1 MKIVIIGGGPA
12 GMMAAVAA
20 SKNNKNQVYLF
31 EKNEKLGKKIFIT
44 GKGRCNATNACDIF
58 ELKKHII
65 TNEKFMYSS
74 LNNFDNKSFMKFLED
89 NGCKIKI
96 ERGLRV
102 FPSSDKAYAV
112 TDCFKRVLKEQGV
125 IVKLD
130 TEVVGLVIEENGNN
144 EVVGEGSASGEQST
158 GLFSPYD
165 FGVRPYDIGVRPYD
179 DGVCQ
184 YESKVNKYINKIRVR
199 NLKNGKDEFFDF
211 DKIIITTG
219 GLAYPS
225 TGSTGDGYEFA
236 KSLGMN
242 VNEPIPTLVPIEIE
256 NRNPKLDGLLLKN
269 VGLKIYNYEN
279 KKLLREDFG
288 DIEFYRNGITGPMVI
303 SASSYLIKQSDVV
316 INDGQN
322 ENIDKSSKFY
332 YPMNYELKNKL
343 IFDIDLK
350 AALSE
355 KQLDDR
361 IIREIEKM
369 DGKNTIID
377 LLSKL
382 LPMQM
387 IDPFLD
393 MLNKKIT
400 ENKIQSEKIDNK
412 FLAQKIN
419 KNIRKNIVEL
429 LKSYKLI
436 ATGIRGFNEAIITRG
451 GVDCK
456 MINPKTMQSK
466 KYDNIYFAGEVL
478 DIDCLT
484 GGFNITIAVSTGWT
498 AGYNASM

>member
-130 TEVVGLVIEENGNN
+130 TEVVELVCEENGNS
-144 EVVGEGSASGEQST
+144 EVVSEGSAS
-158 GLFSPYD
+158 
-165 FGVRPYDIGVRPYD
+165 VRPYGDSVRYYIDSVCPY
-179 DGVCQ
+179 
-184 YESKVNKYINKIRVR
+184 YNKIKIK
-199 NLKNGKDEFFDF
+199 NLKTGKIELFDF

-332 YPMNYELKNKL
+332 YLMNYELKNKL

-377 LLSKL
+377 LFSKL

-400 ENKIQSEKIDNK
+400 DNKIQLEKIDNK
-412 FLAQKIN
+412 FIAQKIN
-419 KNIRKNIVEL
+419 KNIRKSIVEL

>member
-130 TEVVGLVIEENGNN
+130 TEVVELVSEENGNN
-144 EVVGEGSASGEQST
+144 EVVSEGSASI
-158 GLFSPYD
+158 
-165 FGVRPYDIGVRPYD
+165 RPYGDSICPY
-179 DGVCQ
+179 
-184 YESKVNKYINKIRVR
+184 YNKIKIK
-199 NLKNGKDEFFDF
+199 NLKTGKIELFDF

-236 KSLGMN
+236 KSLGIN

-256 NRNPKLDGLLLKN
+256 NRNPKLYGLLLKN

-400 ENKIQSEKIDNK
+400 ENKIQIDKIDNK

>member
-44 GKGRCNATNACDIF
+44 GKGRCNATNACDNF

-89 NGCKIKI
+89 NGCKIKV

-130 TEVVGLVIEENGNN
+130 TEVVELVSEENGNN
-144 EVVGEGSASGEQST
+144 EVVSAGSAS
-158 GLFSPYD
+158 
-165 FGVRPYDIGVRPYD
+165 VRPYGDSVRPYGD
-179 DGVCQ
+179 SICPN
-184 YESKVNKYINKIRVR
+184 YNKIKIK
-199 NLKNGKDEFFDF
+199 NLKTDKIELFDF

-236 KSLGMN
+236 KSLGLN

-269 VGLKIYNYEN
+269 VGLKIYNYDN
-279 KKLLREDFG
+279 KKMLREDFG

-303 SASSYLIKQSDVV
+303 SASSYLIKQNDVI
-316 INDGQN
+316 INNSEN
-322 ENIDKSSKFY
+322 ENIDKTSKFY
-332 YPMNYELKNKL
+332 YPMSYELKNKL

-393 MLNKKIT
+393 MLNRKIT
-400 ENKIQSEKIDNK
+400 DENVQSERIDNK

-419 KNIRKNIVEL
+419 KNIRKNIVQL
-429 LKSYKLI
+429 LKSYKLT
-436 ATGIRGFNEAIITRG
+436 AVCIRGFNEAIITRG

>member
-20 SKNNKNQVYLF
+20 SKNNNNQVYLF

-130 TEVVGLVIEENGNN
+130 TEVVELVSEENGN
-144 EVVGEGSASGEQST
+144 
-158 GLFSPYD
+158 
-165 FGVRPYDIGVRPYD
+165 
-179 DGVCQ
+179 
-184 YESKVNKYINKIRVR
+184 KKIKIK
-199 NLKNGKDEFFDF
+199 NLKTGKIELFDF

-236 KSLGMN
+236 KSLGLN

-343 IFDIDLK
+343 VFDIDLK

-387 IDPFLD
+387 IDLFLD

-400 ENKIQSEKIDNK
+400 ENKIQLEKIDNK

>member
-74 LNNFDNKSFMKFLED
+74 LNNFDNKTFMKFLED

-130 TEVVGLVIEENGNN
+130 TEVVELVSEVNGNN
-144 EVVGEGSASGEQST
+144 EVVSEGSAS
-158 GLFSPYD
+158 
-165 FGVRPYDIGVRPYD
+165 VRPYTDSVRPY
-179 DGVCQ
+179 
-184 YESKVNKYINKIRVR
+184 YNKIKIK
-199 NLKNGKDEFFDF
+199 NLKTGKIELFNF

-236 KSLGMN
+236 KSLGIN
-242 VNEPIPTLVPIEIE
+242 VNVLIPTLVPIEIE

-393 MLNKKIT
+393 MLNKKNT
-400 ENKIQSEKIDNK
+400 ENKIQLDKIDNK
-412 FLAQKIN
+412 FIAQKIN

-456 MINPKTMQSK
+456 MVNPKTMQSK

>member
-130 TEVVGLVIEENGNN
+130 TEVVELVSEENGNN
-144 EVVGEGSASGEQST
+144 
-158 GLFSPYD
+158 
-165 FGVRPYDIGVRPYD
+165 
-179 DGVCQ
+179 
-184 YESKVNKYINKIRVR
+184 KIKIK
-199 NLKNGKDEFFDF
+199 NLKTGKIELFDF

-343 IFDIDLK
+343 VFDIDLK

-400 ENKIQSEKIDNK
+400 ENKIQLEKIDNK